1 MAETITIT
9 IKNRSTADRAFLLF
23 QALPTPGGV
32 SSEQVFTHVY
42 QKSPT
47 IGGNAHDQVTFQI
60 TKEYFAIYGTNR
72 ECFLLRAKIS
82 TLGYSKA
89 TLQSTPATGAANGST
104 FSLSTL
110 NRDGVSPTFESTDQ
124 TTTARGGFTMLTDAS
139 FRFMNKGNIYLGVG
153 VRDSKT
159 GQVVPI
165 QTCRAQPNYATIF
178 YPVARYYICYG
189 NLEGGSVVKKFE
201 IGRVLSLE
209 FTGSSHHNMT
219 FTLDE
224 HDEYQIDPAMA
235 ESNVVWKS
243 DMSGS

>member
-23 QALPTPGGV
+23 QALPTPGGIF
-32 SSEQVFTHVY
+32 SEQVFTHVY
-42 QKSPT
+42 QKSPA

-139 FRFMNKGNIYLGVG
+139 FRFMNKG
-153 VRDSKT
+153 
-159 GQVVPI
+159 
-165 QTCRAQPNYATIF
+165 
-178 YPVARYYICYG
+178 
-189 NLEGGSVVKKFE
+189 SVVQKPE
-201 IGRVLSLE
+201 MGRVLSLD
-209 FTGSSHHNMT
+209 FTGSSPNIVT

-224 HDEYQIDPAMA
+224 HNEYQIDPAMT
-235 ESNVVWKS
+235 ESSAVWRPEIF
-243 DMSGS
+243 GS